1 MAGFPLI
8 RLVVRVRCP
17 GVRSHRAGPEPQ
29 RGRDAA
35 EPRQPGVPALL
46 PTAAPRGKAKRP
58 RRALLTRA
66 SRSPERWLWDTSPRP
81 HGRAHSPRS
90 SLDAF
95 PLYWGTSDP
104 GPNRLRSRWATP
116 PDGMA
121 GFAVT
126 FLRGDWGS
134 VFPLGSSFSGEA
146 LTGDRGIR
154 PSLWP
159 KADVSTQLG
168 RTTLVANR

>member
-1 MAGFPLI
+1 MSDARVFE
-8 RLVVRVRCP
+8 VTVRVLNHSVAETPPSP
-17 GVRSHRAGPEPQ
+17 GSPEYQRFSRRLLREVKLSAHAGLSSHEPAGPRSAGSGTHP
-29 RGRDAA
+29 RGHTA
-35 EPRQPGVPALL
+35 EP
-46 PTAAPRGKAKRP
+46 T
-58 RRALLTRA
+58 
-66 SRSPERWLWDTSPRP
+66 
-81 HGRAHSPRS
+81 AHSPRS

-126 FLRGDWGS
+126 FRRGDWGS